1 MTSGSC
7 DSFYIFIPLSD
18 NRMLIV
24 TDDFTL
30 REWKER
36 DAEMLASI
44 ANNRKIANNLRDGF
58 PYPYSIEDAKQ
69 YISSVRLEDADSKQI
84 VIEIDGRV
92 AGSMGAFFK
101 ENIHRKNAEIGYFL
115 AEEYWGRGIMPKAVR
130 CMTQY
135 LFENY
140 NINRVYAQPFSRN
153 TASRRVLEK
162 AGFRCEA
169 ILKNNIIKNSVVQD
183 SCIYAVLKEEL

>member
-1 MTSGSC
+1 M
-7 DSFYIFIPLSD
+7 
-18 NRMLIV
+18 RIV

-30 REWKER
+30 REWEER
-36 DAEMLASI
+36 DAEKLTSI

-58 PYPYSIEDAKQ
+58 PHPYSIKDAKQ
-69 YISSVRLEDADSKQI
+69 YISSVRLEDTDSKQ
-84 VIEIDGRV
+84 VAIEIEGRV

-101 ENIHRKNAEIGYFL
+101 ENIHRKNVEIGYFL
-115 AEEYWGRGIMPKAVR
+115 AEEYWGKGIMPKAVR

-140 NINRVYAQPFSRN
+140 DIIRVYAQPFFRN

-169 ILKNNIIKNSVVQD
+169 ILKNNIIKNDVVQD
-183 SCIYAVLKEEL
+183 SCIYAVLKDEF

>member
-1 MTSGSC
+1 
-7 DSFYIFIPLSD
+7 
-18 NRMLIV
+18 MLIV
-24 TDDFTL
+24 TDNFTL

-36 DAEMLASI
+36 DAERLASI

-58 PYPYSIEDAKQ
+58 PHPYSIEDAKQ
-69 YISSVRLEDADSKQI
+69 YISFARLEDADSKQI
-84 VIEIDGRV
+84 AIEIDGRV
-92 AGSMGAFFK
+92 AGSIGAYFK
-101 ENIHRKNAEIGYFL
+101 ENIHRKNTEIGYFL
-115 AEEYWGRGIMPKAVR
+115 AEEYWGRGIMPKVVR

-140 NINRVYAQPFSRN
+140 DIIRVYAQPFSRN

-169 ILKNNIIKNSVVQD
+169 ILKNNVIKNNVVQD
-183 SCIYAVLKEEL
+183 SCIYAVLKEDL